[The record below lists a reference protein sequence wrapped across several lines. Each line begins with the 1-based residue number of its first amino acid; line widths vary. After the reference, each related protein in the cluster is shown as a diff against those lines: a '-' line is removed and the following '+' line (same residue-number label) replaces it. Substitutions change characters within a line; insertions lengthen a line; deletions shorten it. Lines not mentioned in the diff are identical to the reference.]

1 MRNRAIQLAVEAYAA
16 PETWCSDD
24 HHDTEIIYANGVY
37 SVGTNGDVADYAS
50 ADEAIEA
57 LVYQWDLEDAAQ
69 IARGM

>member
-1 MRNRAIQLAVEAYAA
+1 MRNRAIQLTTEAVVV
-16 PETWCSDD
+16 PETWCSDN